1 MHNDRETA
9 PQLRSEAFLRDA
21 MDRFGDAVYRT
32 ALSRTRSAIDA
43 EDVFQDVFL
52 RLLKD
57 ETAFA
62 SADHVRAW
70 LLRVTVNRCRDLA
83 RRRAAR
89 PSDATDSETF
99 ALLPDAKAP
108 SVHEEAFGSAER
120 SAVADAVALLP
131 DSLREV
137 VHLFYG
143 EECSTDEIARIV
155 GCSPVTVCTRLH
167 RARVALREARERE
180 TPDAA
185 AEPHSVAA
193 SESAAVGSVRSGR
206 SAEMAKQRRSP
217 RSAAASESTW

>member
-9 PQLRSEAFLRDA
+9 PRLRSEAFLRDT

-43 EDVFQDVFL
+43 EDVFQDVFV

-62 SADHVRAW
+62 SADHLKAW

-83 RRRAAR
+83 RRRASR
-89 PSDATDSETF
+89 PSDATDNETF
-99 ALLPDAKAP
+99 ALLPDTKTP
-108 SVHEEAFGSAER
+108 SVHEAAFGSAA
-120 SAVADAVALLP
+120 SNAVADAVALLP

-143 EECSTDEIARIV
+143 EGCQTDEIARIV
-155 GCSPVTVCTRLH
+155 GCSPVTVRTRLH
-167 RARVALREARERE
+167 RARVALRETLERKPSE
-180 TPDAA
+180 RAA
-185 AEPHSVAA
+185 GSNPAPSKQAA
-193 SESAAVGSVRSGR
+193 PNCRSLANQR
-206 SAEMAKQRRSP
+206 TEQTDQRRNP
-217 RSAAASESTW
+217 HGAAASESTL